1 VPNRR
6 GRIDR
11 PKGKGRHAARLV
23 VALLIVAL
31 SVLLW
36 YLPKEYAYRRQL
48 EDKLLSKDGVFDLRG
63 IDFQED
69 IVLLG
74 GAVEYVPDVLLTPE
88 QFDSWAGKIFR
99 GPVPKD
105 MRVATARI
113 TLLVPEDMILAMASD
128 SVDYNERVFVNGQW
142 RREVGSPGPTP
153 ETSVPGLGF
162 RIMEVREENGVVT
175 IIRQSSNFVHK
186 ENSSYAGFWVGS
198 PANIYEMTSLVQLF
212 TGIGMGLC
220 LCLFILH
227 IAFYLL
233 LSRYKPNLWF
243 ALLCLIWLLRT
254 GVSGRMMLLA
264 AFPGIPWA
272 PLYRLGVI
280 SVAATGVLLLLLI
293 RDQFPGM
300 VHRRVL
306 QGFLIAQG
314 TLSLFYLLWPDT
326 VLITEV
332 KVASEALLL
341 LAGVYLAVRAVRVLP
356 VQWRMGEWRI
366 EHTLTLVGIGAAL
379 VTSIHDAMRYN
390 NLPVLFNYVL
400 GDVGII
406 LLLLLQ
412 AAALLLASLRQLS
425 EARQNARLA
434 WEHTELAR
442 KQEKLALLEAEN
454 LRRDLE
460 LRRQFIASIGEGSLI
475 TCGLLTLNTKA
486 FQAFCRDEDLLLTPK
501 EFAML
506 LYFTQHQGETV
517 SREALY
523 EEVWQQP
530 FTATDRALH
539 SHLYRLR
546 KKLEISDCAIEN
558 VRGVGYCFEVQSL

>member
-1 VPNRR
+1 MANRS
-6 GRIDR
+6 GPHSR
-11 PKGKGRHAARLV
+11 PAEKGRHAARFV

-36 YLPKEYAYRRQL
+36 YLPKEYAYHRQL
-48 EDKLLSKDGVFDLRG
+48 PDKLLSMDGTFDLRDF
-63 IDFQED
+63 DFQED

-74 GAVEYVPDVLLTPE
+74 GAVEYIPDVLLSPE
-88 QFDSWAGKIFR
+88 QFAGWTGKIYK
-99 GPVPKD
+99 GPVPRD
-105 MRVATARI
+105 LRVATARI
-113 TLLVPEDMILAMASD
+113 TLLLPEGMIIGLASD

-142 RREVGSPGPTP
+142 RRDIGSPGPTP

-162 RIMEVREENGVVT
+162 RTMEALGEDGVVE

-186 ENSSYAGFWVGS
+186 ENSGYAGFWVGS
-198 PANIYEMTSLVQLF
+198 PANIFEMTALIQLC
-212 TGIGMGLC
+212 TGVGMGLC
-220 LCLFILH
+220 LSLFILH

-233 LSRYKPNLWF
+233 LNRYRPNLWF

-254 GVSGRMMLLA
+254 GASGRMMLLS
-264 AFPGIPWA
+264 AFPGIPWE
-272 PLYRLGVI
+272 PLYRLGVV

-300 VHRRVL
+300 VHRWVL
-306 QGFLIAQG
+306 RGFMMAQG
-314 TLSLFYLLWPDT
+314 ALSLFYLLWPDT
-326 VLITEV
+326 VPITEV

-341 LAGVYLAVRAVRVLP
+341 LAGAYLAVQAIRVLP
-356 VQWRMGEWRI
+356 AQWRRGAWRV
-366 EHTLTLVGIGAAL
+366 EHTLTLAGIGAAL
-379 VTSIHDAMRYN
+379 FPSIHAAMRYN
-390 NLPVLFNYVL
+390 GLPVLFHYVV
-400 GDVGII
+400 GDVGIM
-406 LLLLLQ
+406 LLMLLQ

-434 WEHTELAR
+434 WEHAELSR
-442 KQEKLALLEAEN
+442 KQEKLAILEAEN
-454 LRRDLE
+454 LRRDLD
-460 LRRQFIASIGEGSLI
+460 LRRQLMSSIGEDSLI

-486 FQAFCRDEDLLLTPK
+486 YQAFCRDEDLQLTPK

-506 LYFTQHQGETV
+506 LYFIRHEGETV

-523 EEVWQQP
+523 EDVWQQP

-546 KKLEISDCAIEN
+546 KKLEMSDCAIEN
-558 VRGVGYCFEVQSL
+558 VRGVGYCFEVQSR